1 MEQTI
6 IVTLEATRTDYSA
19 RAAARQTMTVGELIS
34 YLEQYDEN
42 SPVVFSNDNGY
53 TYGSLTDGCV
63 GEVEPEADEEE

>member
-1 MEQTI
+1 MKKT

-19 RAAARQTMTVGELIS
+19 REAARETITVGELIS

-53 TYGSLTDGCV
+53 TYGYLDSSTV
-63 GEVEPEADEEE
+63 GDLEAEEE